1 MHERDKKISKRLW
14 WAAKMFIR
22 QFKCKITWKGP
33 CLGWNMMWN
42 KSWNSKSYFELISLL
57 YWTNNSG
64 PPSLRDV
71 ICELP
76 HGQMIDWFMLIVLE
90 KSRIAN
96 AEKKQKII
104 SMNEDWIERETLL
117 GRVVGERVGGVRVGV
132 VQLEVEHKR
141 HQRRHAERRKMLK
154 RTKGE

>member
-1 MHERDKKISKRLW
+1 
-14 WAAKMFIR
+14 
-22 QFKCKITWKGP
+22 
-33 CLGWNMMWN
+33 
-42 KSWNSKSYFELISLL
+42 
-57 YWTNNSG
+57 
-64 PPSLRDV
+64 
-71 ICELP
+71 
-76 HGQMIDWFMLIVLE
+76 MLIVLE

-141 HQRRHAERRKMLK
+141 HQRRHAERERRKMLK